1 MACNVTWLS
10 ARQAPALAL
19 LQCLSWQVPVED
31 SRMPM
36 IFFLRSFTQKYRH
49 ADAFQVHAR
58 YIKIL
63 DIILCIFSYFY
74 VHIYKY
80 KYKKMNDYMR
90 LIYAR
95 MPYICTKQTRAVEA
109 S

>member
-74 VHIYKY
+74 IH
-80 KYKKMNDYMR
+80 NDYMR